1 MNNYFDTLAKVQ
13 CGELSEDYLRNMR
26 INRNRVVLTPAQ
38 KEAEEFNERNYKEI
52 KPENIIGSAKNRYF
66 IIINPNHRLFGRYI
80 IMGLTSSHAGAKKV
94 VPFYIDFVALQLVN
108 KYSVYLDAHGYVR
121 CEKGAVHNLITN
133 YRYVHH
139 VNGIKTDDYLG
150 NLEAS
155 NSYYNAQDKLNTSFG
170 ISGISKGTNIMRTD
184 TTKMF
189 RLAVDGTNLGNYAEY
204 CVVIINKYIADAG
217 RYSKTYYQDDFNL
230 NIISQYI
237 LKYTGLRYDIAQEF
251 FKIFVEVNNC
261 IGEYNS
267 IINVLKK
274 YNLPLN
280 SNNKYGVSLIDED
293 VLLERFR
300 KNGFASSK
308 DYYKIK
314 TQYARDER

>member
-1 MNNYFDTLAKVQ
+1 M
-13 CGELSEDYLRNMR
+13 
-26 INRNRVVLTPAQ
+26 
-38 KEAEEFNERNYKEI
+38 
-52 KPENIIGSAKNRYF
+52 
-66 IIINPNHRLFGRYI
+66 
-80 IMGLTSSHAGAKKV
+80 
-94 VPFYIDFVALQLVN
+94 N

-189 RLAVDGTNLGNYAEY
+189 LGSMLFFLA
-204 CVVIINKYIADAG
+204 KYIADAG

-293 VLLERFR
+293 VLLERLR